1 MLNFFTAVATLLYS
15 FSNSNSGVCT
25 PIITKPLSLYF
36 SYHALRY
43 GVVRWQL
50 IQLYVKKS
58 TRITFLPIRPLIVI
72 GFPSVFIKPSGV
84 VISFANSYCFD
95 FASAERYLLG
105 MISFLT
111 SVVGEDVVLFD
122 SEGARG
128 TIVTASFDPDLF
140 TLFELMESI
149 VPTRSTATAI

>member
-50 IQLYVKKS
+50 IQLYVQKS
-58 TRITFLPIRPLIVI
+58 TRITFLPIRLLMVI

-105 MISFLT
+105 MVSFLT
-111 SVVGEDVVLFD
+111 SVVGEDVVPPE
-122 SEGARG
+122 SEVTRGA
-128 TIVTASFDPDLF
+128 TVTAWSDPVVF
-140 TLFELMESI
+140 TLFELI
-149 VPTRSTATAI
+149 K